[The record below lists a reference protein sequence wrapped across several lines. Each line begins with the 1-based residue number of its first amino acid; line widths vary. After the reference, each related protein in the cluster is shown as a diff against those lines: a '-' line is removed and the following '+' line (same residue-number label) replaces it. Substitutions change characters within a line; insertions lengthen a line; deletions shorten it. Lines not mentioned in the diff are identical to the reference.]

1 MSTASDSKSNST
13 CKKTEQLLK
22 VKDATDNLTND
33 ISNRVSLAKN
43 NASENITFVM
53 NEAKKGQEVINK
65 NIDSVN
71 LFFKPSKS
79 ARPDLVFLRHV
90 ILFIIALIIVYKAL
104 PYVTGQVKSSF
115 SKEQFLKASKLPE
128 SAFNIEEVAGVN
140 VEVKA
145 FGDHQKFFDD
155 GGAYSAANSGI
166 NDITRTTTALPMIV
180 FYLQFVLPP
189 IAIGYVLW
197 FIITYYKYVI
207 RAAWGW
213 FLAMYGYFTSLIQG
227 KLGCKWYIRMVT
239 GWKCRNVDFGDY
251 VMKWKA
257 KYVDIPVYYE
267 KLKYIKQYHEA
278 KDLYVNGPYKL
289 YISDPYQR
297 TVIKSEYVQRI
308 YGDRAIEVILKK
320 IRDGYDFLG
329 EIFGFSKSKKRSPV
343 NRLKDSKGN
352 ESTTITGKACTCPA
366 IGEILSDNIQRTAN
380 EAKNMASDANEMV
393 SKAAANIIPHTKAC
407 EAADA
412 VVNSRASSMSLLL
425 ILIIITFI
433 SIYMYTWTYGTPV
446 IIKNILSPT
455 ITTIGKN
462 ITKKWPYGPY
472 IILAT
477 TIAIIYHTGFS

>member
-1 MSTASDSKSNST
+1 MSTDKDLKSDST
-13 CKKTEQLLK
+13 CKKMEQISK
-22 VKDATDNLTND
+22 VKQAAEGISSN
-33 ISNRVSLAKN
+33 ISNKVSEIETTASN
-43 NASENITFVM
+43 NIKYAI
-53 NEAKKGQEVINK
+53 NEGKKGKEAINNK
-65 NIDSVN
+65 IDSVK
-71 LFFKPSKS
+71 LFFTPGKS
-79 ARPDLVFLRHV
+79 ARPDLVFLKHV
-90 ILFIIALIIVYKAL
+90 LLFIVALVIVYKAL
-104 PYVTGQVKSSF
+104 PYVTGKVKSTF

-166 NDITRTTTALPMIV
+166 NDITRTTTALPMLV
-180 FYLQFVLPP
+180 FFLQFILPP
-189 IAIGYVLW
+189 VAIGYVIW
-197 FIITYYKYVI
+197 FVITYYKYVI
-207 RAAWGW
+207 SAAWGW

-297 TVIKSEYVQRI
+297 TVIKSEYMQQV
-308 YGDRAIEVILKK
+308 YGERAIEVLLKK
-320 IRDGYDFLG
+320 IRDGYDYVAG
-329 EIFGFSKSKKRSPV
+329 IFGFSKLKKIKRVP
-343 NRLKDSKGN
+343 LKRESN
-352 ESTTITGKACTCPA
+352 ESTTITGKTCTCPA
-366 IGEILSDNIQRTAN
+366 IGEILQDNIKRTGDN
-380 EAKNMASDANEMV
+380 VKNIITDGQEMAL
-393 SKAAANIIPHTKAC
+393 KAAEKIIPHTKAC

-412 VVNSRASSMSLLL
+412 IVNTRASGMATLLLL
-425 ILIIITFI
+425 IIISFI
-433 SIYMYTWTYGTPV
+433 AIYMYTWTYGTPV
-446 IIKNILSPT
+446 IIKNMLSPT
-455 ITTIGKN
+455 ITTIGRN
-462 ITKKWPYGPY
+462 ITKRWPYGPY
-472 IILAT
+472 IILGT